1 LKCLALILLSSAVL
15 APTGNQAADQKN
27 TELLSLSGSVLRADT
42 RAPLPHV
49 QVVVVGPSGTDADE
63 EDKAGGLGALQS
75 GTTTDRKGNFR
86 IDNL

>member
-1 LKCLALILLSSAVL
+1 
-15 APTGNQAADQKN
+15 
-27 TELLSLSGSVLRADT
+27 
-42 RAPLPHV
+42 LPHV

-75 GTTTDRKGNFR
+75 GTTTDGKGNFR